1 MAALRWCEGGLDAA
15 LDGLSIIGSGMNG
28 LFSRIGQRN
37 AGRHPLSTEFSLQRG
52 AAMTDIPRDPGIE
65 SSIALLGEGY
75 NFIPNRCHRLHTDV
89 FQVRLLLQN
98 TICISGEEAARL
110 FYDESRFQRAHA
122 APRMLQKT
130 LFGQGGVQGLDGP
143 AHRQRKQLFLGL
155 LNDAAVDAAARLSER
170 HWLAAI
176 AAWQACDEVVL
187 LPEVQLLLTRTVC
200 EWAGVPL
207 AEEEARARRDQLAQ
221 MIDGAGGVG
230 ARHWQAR
237 RARKEAEAW
246 GVDLV
251 RGVRAGELDVPHGR
265 PLRVVAEHPG
275 EDGQPLPARI
285 AAVELLNLLRPTVAV
300 SRFVIYAA
308 LELLAHPQWRER
320 LLDDDAMLEP
330 FAQEVRRLHAFFP
343 FTAARV
349 REDFQWRG
357 YHFDKG
363 TRVLLDLYGT
373 NRDSRSWPHPLEFD
387 PQRFVDWP
395 GNAFSFLTQGG
406 GDPATGHRCPGERLA
421 IELLKVALRMLTRQM
436 DYVVPEQD
444 LSMDPARMPAQP
456 RSLLL
461 IREVKP
467 KPGLAAQA

>member
-1 MAALRWCEGGLDAA
+1 
-15 LDGLSIIGSGMNG
+15 
-28 LFSRIGQRN
+28 
-37 AGRHPLSTEFSLQRG
+37 
-52 AAMTDIPRDPGIE
+52 MTDIPRVPGIE

-75 NFIPNRCHRLHTDV
+75 DFIPNRCRRLHTDV

-98 TICISGEEAARL
+98 TICLSGEEAARL

-130 LFGQGGVQGLDGP
+130 LFGQGGVQGLDGA

-155 LNDAAVDAAARLSER
+155 LNDTAVDAAARLSEQ

-176 AAWQACDEVVL
+176 GAWQTCEEVAL

-207 AEEEARARRDQLAQ
+207 DDEAASTRRDQLAQ

-246 GVDLV
+246 GIDLV
-251 RGVRAGELDVPHGR
+251 RQVRAGELQLGAGT

-275 EDGQPLPARI
+275 EDGQPLPERI
-285 AAVELLNLLRPTVAV
+285 AAIELLNLLRPTVAV
-300 SRFVIYAA
+300 SRFIIYAA
-308 LELLAHPQWRER
+308 LELLAHPHWCER
-320 LLDDDAMLEP
+320 LAGDDAMLEP

-349 REDFQWRG
+349 REDFEWHG
-357 YHFDKG
+357 YRFEKG

-373 NRDSRSWPHPLEFD
+373 NRDPRSWQKPLGFD
-387 PQRFVDWP
+387 PQRFVGWP

-421 IELLKVALRMLTRQM
+421 IELLKVALRMLTRRM
-436 DYVVPEQD
+436 DYTVPAQD
-444 LSMDPARMPAQP
+444 LSMDPSRMPAQP

-461 IREVKP
+461 IREVALKP
-467 KPGLAAQA
+467 DGAARA